1 MLISFPFSQR
11 TFMLSVNYDQAKES
25 STIFWAGAKCE
36 DWMAQLK
43 RERKREDKRWEEPL
57 EEVNSLLQA
66 KRHKFEARKKKLEK
80 KLILNWRIT

>member
-1 MLISFPFSQR
+1 
-11 TFMLSVNYDQAKES
+11 
-25 STIFWAGAKCE
+25 
-36 DWMAQLK
+36 MAQLK

-66 KRHKFEARKKKLEK
+66 KRHKYEARKKKLEK

>member
-25 STIFWAGAKCE
+25 STIFWVGAKCE
-36 DWMAQLK
+36 DWMTQLK
-43 RERKREDKRWEEPL
+43 RERKREDRRWEEPL

-66 KRHKFEARKKKLEK
+66 KRHKYEARKKTLEK